1 MTDIQFHDTDR
12 PAALHT
18 HEGLMRYLTSKTV
31 RPATLD
37 AAAFAALTAQ
47 DRDTYNRERMLYL
60 SGGMLIGTPQ
70 LQHARVAVGRLIS
83 ANSGRNSGHHGIM
96 FSGQSGLGKTTLCK
110 ALMKAVFNSY
120 RAQFPFY
127 AESHRVPVVY
137 VEVPS
142 GSTPK
147 LLMAAFA
154 RFFGLTLARTETM
167 DSIQHRVVSALND
180 ANTQLVVVD
189 EVQNLGAVNRGN
201 GETIDVLKSLHNQVG
216 ATFIYAGM
224 NLRELPLFDGA
235 RGQSLMARFSITQMT
250 KFNAS
255 DPSHRKDWRGIVQQF
270 ERNLPLADHKAG
282 TLVPWSEHLFELS
295 RGSIGT
301 LGTLIAGAAMDLIRD
316 PDGRPEAITLKLL
329 DAQELDIF
337 ATESFAR
344 SLTSKGRKAA

>member
-1 MTDIQFHDTDR
+1 MTTIQFHDTDR
-12 PAALHT
+12 PAPLHE
-18 HEGLMRYLTSKTV
+18 HAGLMRFLTSKTV
-31 RPATLD
+31 RPTLLD
-37 AAAFAALTAQ
+37 PAVYANLTPQA
-47 DRDTYNRERMLYL
+47 RDSYNRERVMYL
-60 SGGMLIGTPQ
+60 SGGIVIPTPQ
-70 LQHARVAVGRLIS
+70 LQEGRAAVGRLIS

-110 ALMKAVFNSY
+110 ALMKSVFNSY

-127 AESHRVPVVY
+127 ADAHRVPIVY
-137 VEVPS
+137 VEVPT

-154 RFFGLTLARTETM
+154 RFFGLTVARSESM
-167 DSIQHRVVSALND
+167 DSIQHRVVSALTD

-189 EVQNLGAVNRGN
+189 EVQNLGAANRGN
-201 GETIDVLKSLHNQVG
+201 GESIDVLKALHNQVG

-224 NLRELPLFDGA
+224 NLRDLPLFDGA

-250 KFNAS
+250 KFNGS
-255 DPSHRKDWRGIVQQF
+255 DKTHQSHWRGIVQQF
-270 ERNLPLADHKAG
+270 ERNLLLSDHEPG
-282 TLVPWSEHLFELS
+282 TLVGLSKHLFELS

-301 LGTLIAGAAMDLIRD
+301 LGTLITGAAMDLIRE
-316 PDGRPEAITLKLL
+316 PDGRPEAITLELL
-329 DAQELDIF
+329 NAQELDIF